1 MRSLSTAP
9 LRNDLS
15 ISPWYFHIKR
25 RIAQLCVACISI
37 LLLNGCT
44 AVAGLPPHIAKEL
57 TPSAPAT
64 NNYHPKE
71 AKQP

>member
-1 MRSLSTAP
+1 MRSLSTYS
-9 LRNDLS
+9 LQNDLS
-15 ISPWYFHIKR
+15 ISPWYSYTQR
-25 RIAQLCVACISI
+25 RLAQLCVAGISVLI
-37 LLLNGCT
+37 LNGCA